1 MKNQFVWLSK
11 YYLAPNTYHCFK
23 WLFVVELNKKRPYP
37 YYPCRLLLSGSFCTR
52 IYYTYKS
59 IIISFN
65 SKPLVFTNNT
75 FFSFIYFKPINL
87 YKKKIGAK
95 IGDSSFLCFSLVI
108 ENNNKISFMMMI
120 FYEKRKIQSRTN
132 LEMITKTKKSSK
144 NLR

>member
-87 YKKKIGAK
+87 NNKKKLVLKLVILL
-95 IGDSSFLCFSLVI
+95 SVFFSLVI
-108 ENNNKISFMMMI
+108 ENNNKIGFMMMMMMI
-120 FYEKRKIQSRTN
+120 INSMKNEKYNHEQIWKW
-132 LEMITKTKKSSK
+132 
-144 NLR
+144 